1 MEKMLEFWL
10 QSTAQQKRTATTLSL
25 LATQNLPGTRGFNPV
40 TPWQRGPT
48 VWTDVRCSAGPHYG
62 ACITHH
68 VRIVPPLPLN
78 ERHNRPPPQCHMR
91 QPKVATS
98 PEWLKR
104 SSRSTDRHTA
114 LQLGTLPGN
123 HHTPNPRRSYHFD
136 LRSAAAISSSCP
148 SKPPKRHVSILAI
161 WRLGHQTLCGAHA
174 LTSQPLHT
182 LCTPKSG
189 HFR

>member
-1 MEKMLEFWL
+1 MSF
-10 QSTAQQKRTATTLSL
+10 QPTITAVAHFNKTTS
-25 LATQNLPGTRGFNPV
+25 
-40 TPWQRGPT
+40 
-48 VWTDVRCSAGPHYG
+48 HG

-91 QPKVATS
+91 QPKVATC

-104 SSRSTDRHTA
+104 SPRGTDRHTA

-123 HHTPNPRRSYHFD
+123 HHTPNPRRSYLLD

-148 SKPPKRHVSILAI
+148 SKPPMRHVSILAI
-161 WRLGHQTLCGAHA
+161 WHLGHQTICGAHPF
-174 LTSQPLHT
+174 TSHHVHT

-189 HFR
+189 HLR